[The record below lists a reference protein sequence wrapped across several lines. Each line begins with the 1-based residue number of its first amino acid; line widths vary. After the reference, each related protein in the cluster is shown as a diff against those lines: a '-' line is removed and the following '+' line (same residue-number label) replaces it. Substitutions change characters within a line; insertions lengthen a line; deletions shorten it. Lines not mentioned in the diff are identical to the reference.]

1 MSDDNINQVAPDE
14 GDADAVVVAR
24 LRSALLD
31 DVAVNESTQAQ
42 AIRAVIEEI
51 DRDSSTGA
59 VADLSSHRRTRSNS
73 WLQIAAAVVAVAVGA
88 GVFLRLQTGGDDSI
102 ELSIKE
108 SAVQRSQADAANAE
122 MADDANDA
130 VGGAVPE
137 AESLESSVAS
147 EELME
152 LEEESALESE
162 ATADMAY
169 EASALTSIS
178 REQLPEF
185 VNELLAQRGSRTLIG
200 SVCSINE
207 GELLTDVELDG
218 QLVSIVR
225 DITLTT
231 VVAINLSTCEVIA
244 EVTPNDE

>member
-1 MSDDNINQVAPDE
+1 
-14 GDADAVVVAR
+14 
-24 LRSALLD
+24 
-31 DVAVNESTQAQ
+31 
-42 AIRAVIEEI
+42 
-51 DRDSSTGA
+51 
-59 VADLSSHRRTRSNS
+59 
-73 WLQIAAAVVAVAVGA
+73 
-88 GVFLRLQTGGDDSI
+88 
-102 ELSIKE
+102 
-108 SAVQRSQADAANAE
+108 
-122 MADDANDA
+122 
-130 VGGAVPE
+130 VPE

-147 EELME
+147 EEFLE
-152 LEEESALESE
+152 LEEEMALESE

-185 VNELLAQRGSRTLIG
+185 VNELLAQTGFRTLIG

-207 GELLTDVELDG
+207 GELLTDAELDG

-225 DITLTT
+225 DITVTT

>member
-73 WLQIAAAVVAVAVGA
+73 WLQIAAAAVAVAVGA

-130 VGGAVPE
+130 VGGALPE

-185 VNELLAQRGSRTLIG
+185 VNELLAQTGFRTLFG
-200 SVCSINE
+200 SVCGINE

-225 DITLTT
+225 DITVTT